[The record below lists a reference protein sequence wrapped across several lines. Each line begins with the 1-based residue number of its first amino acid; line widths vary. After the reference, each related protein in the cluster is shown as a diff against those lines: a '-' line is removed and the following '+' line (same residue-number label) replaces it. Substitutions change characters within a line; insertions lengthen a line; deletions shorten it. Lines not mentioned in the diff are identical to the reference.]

1 MLLFYIGF
9 SAQHKVGHRRCRV
22 FLAVNPN
29 TLLGRRS
36 KNPFGRRE
44 RCFSYSLSLR
54 KVSAKYKVRTKP
66 VKESSAERA
75 SILRWTGA
83 SSISCNASWSNLAF
97 ASCTFT
103 DEETHCYS
111 GIDTAGRERGVT
123 ARERHSRVTPVN
135 LSSEL
140 IFSKNVP
147 VFIQQSSITNC
158 HFSLIPIATDLIAG
172 LRPPPAL
179 SSLSRLQAV
188 NRQTP
193 KR

>member
-1 MLLFYIGF
+1 MNGQLIGLASSPEWLNNNSTWQHMLLFYISF
-9 SAQHKVGHRRCRV
+9 SAQHKVGHRRCWV

-29 TLLGRRS
+29 TLLGRSS

-83 SSISCNASWSNLAF
+83 SSISCNTSWSNLAF

-103 DEETHCYS
+103 GEETLCQS
-111 GIDTAGRERGVT
+111 EVDTAGREREHGSNRKAHQST
-123 ARERHSRVTPVN
+123 YP
-135 LSSEL
+135 L

-147 VFIQQSSITNC
+147 DFI
-158 HFSLIPIATDLIAG
+158 
-172 LRPPPAL
+172 
-179 SSLSRLQAV
+179 
-188 NRQTP
+188 
-193 KR
+193 

>member
-29 TLLGRRS
+29 TLLGRRN
-36 KNPFGRRE
+36 KNPFGGRE
-44 RCFSYSLSLR
+44 SSFSYSLSLR

-83 SSISCNASWSNLAF
+83 SSISCNASWSNLAL

-103 DEETHCYS
+103 GEETLCQS
-111 GIDTAGRERGVT
+111 GTDTAGRV
-123 ARERHSRVTPVN
+123 AAIERHSRVTPVS

-140 IFSKNVP
+140 ISKNVP
-147 VFIQQSSITNC
+147 VFI
-158 HFSLIPIATDLIAG
+158 
-172 LRPPPAL
+172 
-179 SSLSRLQAV
+179 
-188 NRQTP
+188 
-193 KR
+193 